1 LEEAVVKHPTRLILF
16 IGFGTLV
23 VLVGILGFSAFRRA
37 EQIYRDVSSI
47 HETYQKGSSTLYDV
61 QTDTL
66 YSGILV
72 RDYLLDTL
80 PAAGPQYRKDLLELR
95 SAMEK
100 HLTKLS
106 GLVSPE
112 ETDAFK
118 RLRREL
124 DIYWDSLDPIFDW
137 TPIQKTAQS
146 SWFLKNEILPRRTAI
161 LAITQ
166 EIDTLSATGFQ
177 REQNK
182 IRSAKDELRRYLRNM
197 FVFALCFALVV
208 SGISF
213 SQISR
218 LERKSQQE
226 RVRAENAENEMRRL
240 SQKLVQTQ
248 EEERKSIS
256 RELHD
261 EIGQMLTGLRME
273 LANVEMLRTGPIE
286 EFLEHLAEAK
296 TLAEKT
302 LNSVRNL
309 AMGLRPSMLD
319 DLGLGAAL
327 QWQGRDFERR
337 SGIPVNIQFNGNL
350 ENIEEEARTCVY
362 RVVQESLTNCA
373 RHAQAKTISISVQ
386 GSDAQLSMAI
396 QDDGIGFDPQTLSSR
411 GLGLIGMEERVR
423 ELGGTIIFKSQPKK
437 GTLVQIDMPLRKE
450 AVP

>member
-1 LEEAVVKHPTRLILF
+1 MKYTTRLVLF

-23 VLVGILGFSAFRRA
+23 MLVGVLGFSAFRRA
-37 EQIYRDVSSI
+37 DQINKDMSSI
-47 HETYQKGSSTLYDV
+47 HEAYQKSSSTLYDI
-61 QTDTL
+61 QTDNI

-72 RDYLLDTL
+72 RDYLLDN
-80 PAAGPQYRKDLLELR
+80 PSAAGPQYRKDLLELR
-95 SAMEK
+95 SATEK
-100 HLTKLS
+100 HLS
-106 GLVSPE
+106 GLSRLMSPE
-112 ETDAFK
+112 EVDAFA

-124 DIYWDSLDPIFDW
+124 DTYWDSLDPIFDW

-146 SWFLKNEILPRRTAI
+146 ASFLKNEVLPRRAAI
-161 LAITQ
+161 LSITQ
-166 EIDTLSATGFQ
+166 EIDALSATGFQ
-177 REQNK
+177 REQTK
-182 IRSAKDELRRYLRNM
+182 IRSAKEELRTYLRNM
-197 FVFALCFALVV
+197 FVFALCFALIV

-218 LERKSQQE
+218 LEKKSQQE
-226 RVRAENAENEMRRL
+226 RIRAERL

-248 EEERKSIS
+248 EDERKSIS

-273 LANVEMLRTGPIE
+273 LTNLEDLRTGIKE
-286 EFLEHLAEAK
+286 EFLEHMAEAK

-337 SGIPVNIQFNGNL
+337 SGIPVNIELDGDL
-350 ENIEEEARTCVY
+350 EYIEERLRTCVY

-373 RHAQAKTISISVQ
+373 RHARAKTVSITVR
-386 GSDAQLSMAI
+386 GSDTRLSMTI
-396 QDDGIGFDPQTLSSR
+396 RDDGMGFDSKTLTSR

-423 ELGGTIIFKSQPKK
+423 ELGGIFVIKSRPPI
-437 GTLVQIDMPLRKE
+437 GTLVQIDMPLRRESFYVKN
-450 AVP
+450 PNTLS

>member
-1 LEEAVVKHPTRLILF
+1 VKYPTRLILF

-47 HETYQKGSSTLYDV
+47 HATYQKNSSTLYDI

-72 RDYLLDTL
+72 RDSLLDTL

-100 HLTKLS
+100 HLDSLA
-106 GLVSPE
+106 GLLSPE

-118 RLRREL
+118 RLRHEL

-137 TPIQKTAQS
+137 TPNQKTAQS
-146 SWFLKNEILPRRTAI
+146 SWFLKHEILPRRTAI
-161 LAITQ
+161 LGITQ
-166 EIDTLSATGFQ
+166 EIDSLSADGFK
-177 REQNK
+177 REQSK
-182 IRSAKDELRRYLRNM
+182 IGIARDGLRTYLRTM
-197 FVFALCFALVV
+197 FMFALFFALIV

-213 SQISR
+213 FQISR
-218 LERKSQQE
+218 LEGKSQQE
-226 RVRAENAENEMRRL
+226 RVRAERAEKEMRRL

-273 LANVEMLRTGPIE
+273 LANLEVLRTGAKE
-286 EFLEHLAEAK
+286 EFLEHLGGAK
-296 TLAEKT
+296 GLAEKT
-302 LNSVRNL
+302 LSSVRNL

-337 SGIPVNIQFNGNL
+337 SGIPVNIQLDGKL
-350 ENIEEEARTCVY
+350 DDIEEEVRTCIY

-386 GSDAQLSMAI
+386 GSDSHLSLAI
-396 QDDGIGFDPQTLSSR
+396 QDDGIGFDPQNLSSR

-423 ELGGTIIFKSQPKK
+423 ELGGTISVRSQPQK
-437 GTLVQIDMPLRKE
+437 GTLVQVEMPLMKK
-450 AVP
+450 AVV

>member
-1 LEEAVVKHPTRLILF
+1 MYLRSMKHIRRVPQLFTTFRQTRF
-16 IGFGTLV
+16 IP
-23 VLVGILGFSAFRRA
+23 GFSSAN
-37 EQIYRDVSSI
+37 
-47 HETYQKGSSTLYDV
+47 
-61 QTDTL
+61 
-66 YSGILV
+66 
-72 RDYLLDTL
+72 TL
-80 PAAGPQYRKDLLELR
+80 PATGPQYRKDLLELR
-95 SAMEK
+95 SAMET
-100 HLTKLS
+100 HLASLS

-124 DIYWDSLDPIFDW
+124 DTYWDSLEPIFDW
-137 TPIQKTAQS
+137 TPAQKTAQS

-166 EIDTLSATGFQ
+166 EIDTLSAAGFQ
-177 REQNK
+177 REQGK
-182 IRSAKDELRRYLRNM
+182 IRSAKDELPRYLRNM
-197 FVFALCFALVV
+197 FVFALCFALIV

-226 RVRAENAENEMRRL
+226 RVRAEKAEKEMRRL

-273 LANVEMLRTGPIE
+273 LANLELLRTGPE
-286 EFLEHLAEAK
+286 GEFLEHMGEAK
-296 TLAEKT
+296 ALAEKT

-327 QWQGRDFERR
+327 QWQGRDFARR
-337 SGIPVNIQFNGNL
+337 SGVPVNIQLDGDLGN
-350 ENIEEEARTCVY
+350 IGEEVRTCVY

-373 RHAQAKTISISVQ
+373 RHARAKTISISVQ
-386 GSDAQLSMAI
+386 GSDSQLSMAI
-396 QDDGIGFDPQTLSSR
+396 QDDGVGFDPIALASR
-411 GLGLIGMEERVR
+411 GLGLIGIEERVR
-423 ELGGTIIFKSQPKK
+423 ELGGTVTVGSRPQK
-437 GTLVQIDMPLRKE
+437 GTLIQIDMPLQKE
-450 AVP
+450 VVL